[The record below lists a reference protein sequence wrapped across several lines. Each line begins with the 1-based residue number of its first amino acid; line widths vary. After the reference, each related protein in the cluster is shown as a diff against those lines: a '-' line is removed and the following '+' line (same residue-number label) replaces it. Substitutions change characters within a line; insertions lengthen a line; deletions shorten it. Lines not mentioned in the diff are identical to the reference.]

1 HFKLQSQAISH
12 TYNSW
17 KLGEIIA
24 TGVVLGS
31 YLAIMTVIFSLVAHK
46 TEFFSETF
54 GVKSIRNRSWS
65 FVERAGALL
74 MIAFLIAQL
83 VATLIAVYTNWGIR
97 KSYGYWM
104 GMGCS
109 YLAIQYYNILP
120 IGHSPRT
127 LQGLQPNEVLLIL

>member
-54 GVKSIRNRSWS
+54 GVKSIRNSNNS
-65 FVERAGALL
+65 
-74 MIAFLIAQL
+74 
-83 VATLIAVYTNWGIR
+83 
-97 KSYGYWM
+97 
-104 GMGCS
+104 
-109 YLAIQYYNILP
+109 
-120 IGHSPRT
+120 
-127 LQGLQPNEVLLIL
+127 